1 MCLCH
6 DKINQRSCTLHFK
19 GPTASSETG
28 PSAAYTGSQYAYI
41 EASSP
46 REAGDRAL
54 LKTTNLFKGMVSF
67 LFFLSQM
74 GRCYMQKCIPTKI
87 NARHK
92 TL

>member
-6 DKINQRSCTLHFK
+6 DKINERSCTLPFK

-28 PSAAYTGSQYAYI
+28 PSAAYAGSQYAYI

-54 LKTTNLFKGMVSF
+54 LKTTYLFKGMVSF
-67 LFFLSQM
+67 LFFF
-74 GRCYMQKCIPTKI
+74 
-87 NARHK
+87 
-92 TL
+92 